1 MCLGPRGPVVLKSA
15 AASRKYIDP
24 FHRVSND
31 IHCMKLKLFVV
42 RHLGAQ
48 VTIGRYGQ
56 NKAFGYYCTFTVSD
70 YGFGFIF
77 LQWALTSFDGK
88 NIKVLRDPKQA

>member
-1 MCLGPRGPVVLKSA
+1 MTSL
-15 AASRKYIDP
+15 
-24 FHRVSND
+24 
-31 IHCMKLKLFVV
+31 KLKLFVV

-56 NKAFGYYCTFTVSD
+56 NKAFGYYCTFACAVSD

-77 LQWALTSFDGK
+77 LQWALASFDGK
-88 NIKVLRDPKQA
+88 NISKRITRPKTGINNKKL